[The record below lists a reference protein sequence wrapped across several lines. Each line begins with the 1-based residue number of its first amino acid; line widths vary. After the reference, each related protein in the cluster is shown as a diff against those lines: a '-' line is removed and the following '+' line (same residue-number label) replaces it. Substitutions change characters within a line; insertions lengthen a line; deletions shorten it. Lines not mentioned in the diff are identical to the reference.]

1 MSDPTDC
8 DTILWLI
15 RHPEPDEAV
24 RGICYGSHNVPLSP
38 RGIHH
43 AQCIARYLSGRR
55 LDAIYT
61 SPSQRCVE
69 TARYIAAGCFCAV
82 EPMDAL
88 RELNFGDFE
97 GRTYDEIAEVY
108 PDLYREWMEH
118 PTEVEFPG
126 GESFKN
132 LADRVNSATREL
144 VARHS
149 CQQIA
154 FVSHGGPIRVIL
166 GNVLGM
172 QPDDIFR
179 IGQSYGAVNR
189 IRYSGNMGIVELVNS
204 GPEQPL

>member
-1 MSDPTDC
+1 MES
-8 DTILWLI
+8 
-15 RHPEPDEAV
+15 
-24 RGICYGSHNVPLSP
+24 
-38 RGIHH
+38 
-43 AQCIARYLSGRR
+43 AQF
-55 LDAIYT
+55 
-61 SPSQRCVE
+61 
-69 TARYIAAGCFCAV
+69 IAAGRSCPV
-82 EPMDAL
+82 EPADRL
-88 RELNFGDFE
+88 RELDFGDFE
-97 GRTYDEIAEVY
+97 GRPYDEIAESY
-108 PDLYREWMEH
+108 PDIYREWMEH

-189 IRYSGNMGIVELVNS
+189 IRYSGSTGIVELVNS